1 MHASHGLRG
10 RGGRIWPDAARR
22 TPQGHRPSFSPSIV
36 RGLVTSYPPR
46 SRVCLQLFH
55 RQLGHVARVG
65 WVESCL
71 RTPRVTVC
79 WWRGVGSGPR
89 GFGPLSVNSSMSSCR
104 PLPQPRS
111 LTCKSGT
118 HGVWELQ
125 YRDPC
130 VSGLQHKDPCLGA
143 GAWMLAPA
151 LGGCCEAG
159 ERSVDLG
166 VAGLRI
172 GICGALSYFSA
183 QTPEFASWALIT
195 RSPTIE
201 GPARLTALLE
211 AAEFNGVRRD
221 HPFLHLGKKGPG
233 PRALRSCFLKAG
245 LRIFSHPIQAA
256 SAFLLL
262 TVSV

>member
-1 MHASHGLRG
+1 MLPGGPLRG
-10 RGGRIWPDAARR
+10 IVPPSPPASSGAWSLPTLPGAESAFSYSTDSSAVWHVWGGWNPVSGPRG
-22 TPQGHRPSFSPSIV
+22 S
-36 RGLVTSYPPR
+36 L
-46 SRVCLQLFH
+46 C
-55 RQLGHVARVG
+55 VG
-65 WVESCL
+65 GG
-71 RTPRVTVC
+71 
-79 WWRGVGSGPR
+79 GVGSGPR

-172 GICGALSYFSA
+172 GICRALSYFSA

-195 RSPTIE
+195 RSPTTE
-201 GPARLTALLE
+201 GPARFTALLE